1 MIKGFTTLMA
11 FSQGHPGKMIRKTL
25 ADHWDNDHEIA
36 FEKIRLRGSLV
47 GWWLLS
53 PPNLSSSWTLKI
65 ILEGRE
71 GERKLAPLQMA
82 PTLLHGSLQPPHQK
96 WNSVILAFVM
106 CHG

>member
-1 MIKGFTTLMA
+1 MIKSFTTLMA

-53 PPNLSSSWTLKI
+53 PPNSVPLRLLGSYLR
-65 ILEGRE
+65 EGRVNDPPKVE
-71 GERKLAPLQMA
+71 LSDP
-82 PTLLHGSLQPPHQK
+82 SLRDVS
-96 WNSVILAFVM
+96 WVNSR
-106 CHG
+106 